1 MIAEPDGVWSAD
13 LHDGRSARRHRV
25 EVTLEGNVLEI
36 ARADGERERV
46 PLADLARRGAG
57 RDGDRLVRPAVPG
70 WRLDFS
76 CGVPAVLEQHVPA
89 PANYGGWID
98 RFGLWRASVGFAAL
112 SVALVATVLA
122 APEWV
127 APLIPHSVEKRM
139 GAAMVGDFAEA
150 TCHTPAGDAALAH
163 LVQELDLPDQPPVQ
177 PQVVR
182 FGMVNALALPGDRIV
197 LFSGLFDD
205 VKDPDAIA
213 GVVAHELGHVRK
225 RHVLHAVLRELGI
238 SVVMAG
244 TSGAVPQQLAQITG
258 LRYSRAAEA
267 EADAFARDRL
277 ASARISPL
285 MTAQFFSMLATQ
297 EPDARWAAMLNSHP
311 PSQDRAAAFRA
322 SLRPNVA
329 YHPAL
334 SLAEWH
340 ALSRICADDK
350 AAKPLLGW

>member
-1 MIAEPDGVWSAD
+1 MTAEPEGAWSAD
-13 LHDGRSARRHRV
+13 LHDGLSARRHRV
-25 EVTLEGNVLEI
+25 AVALEGDALQI
-36 ARADGERERV
+36 DRADGVRERV
-46 PLADLARRGAG
+46 PLADLARRDAG
-57 RDGDRLVRPAVPG
+57 QEGDRLVRPAVPG
-70 WRLDFS
+70 WRLDFPG
-76 CGVPAVLEQHVPA
+76 GVPALLAQHMPA

-98 RFGLWRASVGFAAL
+98 RIGVWRASVGFAAL
-112 SVALVATVLA
+112 SAALVAAVLA

-127 APLIPHSVEKRM
+127 APLIPHSVERRM
-139 GAAMVGDFAEA
+139 GTAMVGDFAEA

-163 LVQELDLPDQPPVQ
+163 LVQQLDLPGQPPVQ

-182 FGMVNALALPGDRIV
+182 FGIVNAFALPGDRIV

-225 RHVLHAVLRELGI
+225 RHVLHAVLRQLGI
-238 SVVMAG
+238 SVIMAG
-244 TSGAVPQQLAQITG
+244 TSGALPQQLAQISG
-258 LRYSRAAEA
+258 LRYSRSAEA

-277 ASARISPL
+277 AWARISPL
-285 MTAQFFSMLATQ
+285 PTAQFFTRLATQ

-322 SLRPNVA
+322 SLRPNIA

-334 SLAEWH
+334 SPAEWH

-350 AAKPLLGW
+350 AAKPLIGW